1 MAALRLR
8 YRQFVRIARSACVD
22 GPVRFSRLGP
32 GQGISVGARTVIYR
46 DADITGPV
54 SIGEDVFINRSCY
67 IRPKVVIHDR
77 ASVGPYVRLITD
89 WHIMGP
95 PEWRNGPATY
105 RGITIG
111 EGCGI
116 AAGVTILPGVTIGKG
131 AVVAAGSVVTKD
143 VPPNVMAG
151 GVPAKVMWPLEGAE
165 PGHPEH
171 AGLKAVA

>member
-1 MAALRLR
+1 MAALRVR
-8 YRQFVRIARSACVD
+8 YRKFVRIARGVFVD
-22 GPVRFSRLGP
+22 RPVRFSRLAA
-32 GQGISVGARTVIYR
+32 GQGVSIGARTTIYR

-77 ASVGPYVRLITD
+77 ASLGPYVRLITD
-89 WHIMGP
+89 WHIMGA
-95 PEWRNGPATY
+95 PEWRNGPVTY

-111 EGCGI
+111 EGSGI
-116 AAGVTILPGVTIGKG
+116 GAGVTILPGVTIGKG

-165 PGHPEH
+165 PGHPDYT
-171 AGLKAVA
+171 GLQAVA